1 MSQKGAEV
9 TIFARDADKFKAAA
23 KPIRAASYDG
33 FDIVINATPLGTAG
47 ARESE
52 TAATAAPA
60 AGARLAYD
68 IVYNPMETRFLREA
82 REAGCELIGGLEML
96 VSQAMEQF
104 RIWTEGD
111 APEEVMREAA
121 VRALRRRQ
129 FE

>member
-1 MSQKGAEV
+1 
-9 TIFARDADKFKAAA
+9 
-23 KPIRAASYDG
+23 
-33 FDIVINATPLGTAG
+33 
-47 ARESE
+47 
-52 TAATAAPA
+52 
-60 AGARLAYD
+60 
-68 IVYNPMETRFLREA
+68 METRFLREA